1 MKLPD
6 LTLPA
11 NAGVVDH
18 GGAAETIAHAAAE
31 AKLRFLAVDLAKVDS
46 KASLLAALAK
56 GLKLPDHFG
65 DNWDAL
71 ADSLEDRDWLGK
83 SGVAIRL
90 GHGAQFRK
98 AHPHDWDTL
107 EEIFAEAAEFWKEL
121 HVPFWVFV
129 A

>member
-6 LTLPA
+6 LHDASAARL
-11 NAGVVDH
+11 VEHH
-18 GGAAETIAHAAAE
+18 GSPDAVAHAAEA
-31 AKLRFLAVDLAKVDS
+31 AKLRFLPVDLAKADS
-46 KASLLAALAK
+46 KAALLAALGK

-83 SGVAIRL
+83 NGVAIRL
-90 GHGAQFRK
+90 GHASAYKK
-98 AHPHDWDTL
+98 AHPHDWETL
-107 EEIFAEAAEFWKEL
+107 EDILSEAVEFWKEL